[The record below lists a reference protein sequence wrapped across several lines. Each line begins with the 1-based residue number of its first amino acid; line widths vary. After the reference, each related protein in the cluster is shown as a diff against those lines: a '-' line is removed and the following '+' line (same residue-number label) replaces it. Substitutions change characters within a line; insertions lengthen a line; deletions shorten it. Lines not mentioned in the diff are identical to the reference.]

1 MVDIVYPLH
10 FFFFFK
16 GKKWRF
22 LFCCSGR
29 IALTLGYC
37 KPTNFTYKITF
48 ADTGEEM
55 YQGQKLKNFALQHHG
70 QNQTGTFVF
79 RAPRPGQ
86 YYFTIFAQL
95 LTGELGV
102 KNIFTASCEYKV
114 RFQRGQEL
122 SGVGDVVECHHGS
135 GWGIASISSLILTP
149 SLPQSVKFLGW
160 KVLKHACREGIFRSY
175 NKSVFD
181 TVCLLKQI
189 LSCAEKRRRKKA

>member
-1 MVDIVYPLH
+1 MYVNVTSSDVRSL
-10 FFFFFK
+10 FFP
-16 GKKWRF
+16 
-22 LFCCSGR
+22 GR

-48 ADTGEEM
+48 ADTGDEM

-79 RAPRPGQ
+79 RAPRQGQ

-114 RFQRGQEL
+114 SFQQFVIFCAV
-122 SGVGDVVECHHGS
+122 SSMDVLMSE
-135 GWGIASISSLILTP
+135 
-149 SLPQSVKFLGW
+149 
-160 KVLKHACREGIFRSY
+160 VLLVS
-175 NKSVFD
+175 NWLV
-181 TVCLLKQI
+181 T
-189 LSCAEKRRRKKA
+189 